1 MRATV
6 IYKRSLD
13 RFIAETAC
21 TGHEVREWFEHKFE
35 GDITWDTYGQ
45 VWTIDHV
52 IPLVK
57 FDLTK
62 DDERLLAFN
71 WINLQPHRENYRK
84 HVEIRVDE
92 IQAVFIDAHTFLQ
105 KTGKMERFAIVPKM
119 LAWLQDKVDVAEIVR
134 AVEALVV

>member
-1 MRATV
+1 M
-6 IYKRSLD
+6 
-13 RFIAETAC
+13 
-21 TGHEVREWFEHKFE
+21 
-35 GDITWDTYGQ
+35 
-45 VWTIDHV
+45 WTIDHV
-52 IPLVK
+52 IPLVW

-62 DDERLLAFN
+62 ADERVLAFN
-71 WINLQPHRENYRK
+71 WINIQPHRENFRK